1 MTRQSAFSR
10 GSKSIAGAA
19 LVGLG
24 LFVLCGNLDVAAAQ
38 LRCPLGTTAMQALWL
53 LPSVFLAAASQTM
66 LLQGLVQMLVSFW
79 LLLFVVAAAVLLR
92 AVFKSKVGVFPE
104 PSKYY
109 GE

>member
-1 MTRQSAFSR
+1 MTRQGAFSR

-24 LFVLCGNLDVAAAQ
+24 LFVLSGNLDVSAAQ

-53 LPSVFLAAASQTM
+53 LPSVFLATASQT
-66 LLQGLVQMLVSFW
+66 LLFQGLVQMLVSFW
-79 LLLFVVAAAVLLR
+79 LLLFVIAAAILLR
-92 AVFKSKVGVFPE
+92 AVFKSKSGAFPK
-104 PSKYY
+104 PGKYC

>member
-24 LFVLCGNLDVAAAQ
+24 LLVMSGNLDVAAAQ
-38 LRCPLGTTAMQALWL
+38 LHFPLGTTAIEALWL
-53 LPSVFLAAASQTM
+53 LPSVLLATASQT
-66 LLQGLVQMLVSFW
+66 LLFQGLVQMLVSFW
-79 LLLFVVAAAVLLR
+79 LLLFVIAAAILLQ
-92 AVFKSKVGVFPE
+92 AVFRSKVGVFPE

>member
-24 LFVLCGNLDVAAAQ
+24 LFVLSGNLDVAAAQ
-38 LRCPLGTTAMQALWL
+38 LCCPLGTAAMQALWP
-53 LPSVFLAAASQTM
+53 LPSVFLAAASQT
-66 LLQGLVQMLVSFW
+66 LLFQGLVQMLVSFW
-79 LLLFVVAAAVLLR
+79 LLLLVVAAVILLR
-92 AVFKSKVGVFPE
+92 WVFKSKVGVFPE
-104 PSKYY
+104 PGKYC